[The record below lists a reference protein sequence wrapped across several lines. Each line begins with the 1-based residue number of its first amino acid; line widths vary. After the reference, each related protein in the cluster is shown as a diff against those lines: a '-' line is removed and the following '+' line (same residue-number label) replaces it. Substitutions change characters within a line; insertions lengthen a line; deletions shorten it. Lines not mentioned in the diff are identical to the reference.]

1 MWRQHNID
9 GRQTE
14 RKLTIQKL
22 KGMDE
27 QETEFLF
34 CGAPKRIL
42 KIAHGLMAVILCD
55 IRAKS
60 KTQ

>member
-1 MWRQHNID
+1 
-9 GRQTE
+9 
-14 RKLTIQKL
+14 
-22 KGMDE
+22 MDE